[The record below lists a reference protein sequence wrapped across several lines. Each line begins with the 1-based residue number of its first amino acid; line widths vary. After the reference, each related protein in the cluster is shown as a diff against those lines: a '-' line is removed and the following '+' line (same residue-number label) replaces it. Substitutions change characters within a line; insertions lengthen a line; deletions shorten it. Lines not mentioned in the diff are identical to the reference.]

1 MQVHRMNFLSLLI
14 AIALLF
20 ACSSGGNGTVADG
33 SPTTFLLNS
42 VEYGRLVDVYDLN
55 GNLIKTDI
63 VIESAITNDAN
74 YQFSIN
80 PLTDQSKV
88 TIQFAEGTAQFDA
101 AYAALDDGLSTLP
114 IKGSTGFGGA
124 PSTPPF
130 PQIPRNAA
138 LKLSF
143 NNPVNSSTVNGNTVQ
158 IFQGHPTNT
167 TFPARYIVDTDN
179 PKILIIDS
187 TISSYDQSVEGGTP
201 NLQGFPRGISEG
213 LANLKISIPT
223 VSSFGG
229 QFPVLRDTA
238 NNLLDPTADDPVEN
252 NAVVRVFRSAL
263 PGDTSVGEFLPDPVL
278 PQLVAYGRINVC
290 DATEVSG
297 KLRVTYSFKTSSS
310 ASDSLESGECHLIP
324 GVGDVFVQGDAF
336 GTIESSADI
345 QSVTDGDTGC
355 SGSSGPY
362 TVDLTM
368 VNGAITTGVAQTRHI
383 YVQSAASADDEKKPC
398 FLDYSIAPEFLS
410 VDTLGAQVV
419 GLDPNTEIT
428 LHFTKPM
435 NPATLKANDT
445 VILGNV
451 NLDPGLAANVASS
464 FGMETGPNNG
474 SVTRGSLVPA
484 ELSISGDLK
493 SVTIQPVNPLRNDNY
508 GSACTAGDF
517 ATNNSHYLH
526 LILGSSG
533 LTDLIGN
540 PLNELDTGASFAGN
554 LTGTSPKRAY
564 SASDF
569 FVFFIRPACPG
580 TGETSLG
587 SSGLAL
593 RFNTPDLVE
602 DATAGN
608 QVIGGQFSN
617 VTTGQVSGRPVQR
630 FSRVINKNLDPNSI
644 VTIDLMADFGAL
656 GQVNNSP
663 VTPLRAPLL
672 PQGCRM
678 LSMYRYLDVGF
689 TSGDTNA
696 DHTIDDYSQFN
707 IDVEGLNWAPA
718 SNTVVVDHFSH
729 IEIGLSHSKFFPDEV
744 AMQER
749 IPTTGTFVGLGATR
763 ICYPNSGLKA
773 DNFLRFVTN
782 GSSDSDK
789 SNSLEAGLDLDQD
802 RFGPKNV
809 YTGEYLINPQDK
821 FQNPPPPNAPFTT
834 LMPWPDFQRTFLWRD
849 TRLVNDSTGLLDNF
863 KGGAEA
869 NGFDPDILCFGP
881 PGGMSFV
888 DSTGA
893 RVTACDNTVGGV
905 GLVCQHQTAG
915 DWGNVTTRAS
925 KITQFGWP
933 PSPGSAATIPSIGL
947 PLLMEFKVYPDPLAS
962 AANLFR
968 GFQANSG
975 AITNTT
981 IGNATL
987 VPFFRV
993 ISGGGRFQNG
1003 LQTLVNPDDNSP
1015 PRGEAVPTSL
1025 GLFSQKADDVV
1036 YMGQID
1042 FVTKT
1047 SIAYTRWFDTGVA
1060 DPDYTNLVIEPSSA
1074 DLAALGTSIE
1084 VEYRG
1089 ATADGD
1095 VDNAGGTALDPYGNA
1110 SAVTP
1115 ATGWV
1120 SDIDDID
1127 GYRAFQMRITF
1138 NGNADGSLSPW
1149 LESLQVA
1156 WTE

>member
-1 MQVHRMNFLSLLI
+1 MQVHRMNFLSLII
-14 AIALLF
+14 AMALLF

-33 SPTTFLLNS
+33 SATTFLLNS
-42 VEYGRLVDVYDLN
+42 IHYGRLVDVYDLN
-55 GNLIKTDI
+55 GNLIKTDL
-63 VIESAITNDAN
+63 VIEPSVTNDAN

-80 PLTDQSKV
+80 PLTDQNKV
-88 TIQFAEGTAQFDA
+88 TIQFAEGTSQFDA
-101 AYAALDDGLSTLP
+101 AYAALDDALPALS
-114 IKGSTGFGGA
+114 IKGPTGFGGE

-130 PQIPRNAA
+130 PQLPRNAA
-138 LKLSF
+138 LKLTF
-143 NNPVNSSTVNGNTVQ
+143 NNAVSSSTVNGNTVQ
-158 IFQGHPTNT
+158 LFQGHPTTT

-179 PKILIIDS
+179 PKILTIDS

-229 QFPVLRDTA
+229 QFPVLRDIA
-238 NNLLDPTADDPVEN
+238 NNLLTPTADDPVEN
-252 NAVVRVFRSAL
+252 NSVVRVFRSAL

-278 PQLVAYGRINVC
+278 PQLVAFGRINVC

-297 KLRVTYSFKTSSS
+297 KLRVTYSFKTSST
-310 ASDSLESGECHLIP
+310 ASDSLDSGECHLIP

-336 GTIESSADI
+336 GTIESSSDI

-368 VNGAITTGVAQTRHI
+368 VNGEITEGVAQAQHI
-383 YVQSAASADDEKKPC
+383 YVSSAASADDEKKPC
-398 FLDYSIAPEFLS
+398 FLDYSIAPEFMS

-445 VILGNV
+445 VLLGNA

-464 FGMETGPNNG
+464 FGMETGPNTG
-474 SVTRGSLVPA
+474 SVTRGSLVPI

-508 GSACTAGDF
+508 GSACTAGSF

-526 LILGSSG
+526 LVLGDSG

-540 PLNELDTGASFAGN
+540 ALTELDTSADFAGN
-554 LTGTSPKRAY
+554 LTSTSPKRAY

-580 TGETSLG
+580 TGESNLA

-608 QVIGGQFSN
+608 QVIGGQFAN

-630 FSRVINKNLDPNSI
+630 FSRVINKSLDPNSI

-656 GQVNNSP
+656 GQVNNTP

-689 TSGDTNA
+689 TTGDSNS
-696 DHTIDDYSQFN
+696 DSTIDDYSQFN

-718 SNTVVVDHFSH
+718 NNTVVVDHFSR
-729 IEIGLSHSKFFPDEV
+729 IEIGLSHSKFAPDEV
-744 AMQER
+744 AIRDE
-749 IPTTGTFVGLGATR
+749 TTPNTYIL
-763 ICYPNSGLKA
+763 CYPNSGLKA

-789 SNSLEAGLDLDQD
+789 SNCLEAGLDLDQD

-863 KGGAEA
+863 KGGAES
-869 NGFDPDILCFGP
+869 NGFDPDILCYGP
-881 PGGMSFV
+881 PGGLSFRAASAAFV
-888 DSTGA
+888 
-893 RVTACDNTVGGV
+893 RACTNTVVPGNSPGFF
-905 GLVCQHQTAG
+905 CQDQTAG
-915 DWGNVTTRAS
+915 DWNDVDTRAT
-925 KITQFGWP
+925 KISQFGWP
-933 PSPGSAATIPSIGL
+933 PSPPSSATIPSIGL
-947 PLLMEFKVYPDPLAS
+947 PLLMEFKVFPDPLAS

-968 GFQANSG
+968 GFQANSL
-975 AITNTT
+975 ATTNTT
-981 IGNATL
+981 IGNANW

-993 ISGGGRFQNG
+993 ISGGGRFSNG
-1003 LQTLVNPDDNSP
+1003 LQTFVNPDDNSP
-1015 PRGEAVPTSL
+1015 PRGEAVPASL

-1138 NGNADGSLSPW
+1138 NGNADGALSPW